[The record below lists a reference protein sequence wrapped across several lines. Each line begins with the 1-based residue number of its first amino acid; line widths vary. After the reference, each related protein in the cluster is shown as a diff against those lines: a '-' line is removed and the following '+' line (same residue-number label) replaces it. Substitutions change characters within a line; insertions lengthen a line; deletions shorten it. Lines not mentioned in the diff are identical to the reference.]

1 MSTSQPDPL
10 ARFGALTSEWFSGTF
25 AAPTDAQAQA
35 WSAIADG
42 DNTLVIAPTGSG
54 KTLAAFLWAID
65 RLADTE
71 PRPAGAGTRVLYVS
85 PLKALAVDV
94 ERNLRTPLTGITR
107 ITERRGLPAPDIS
120 VGVRSGDTPP
130 ARRREL
136 ITKPPDILI
145 TTPESLF
152 LMLTLG
158 RSRHT
163 GRGPDRHRRRGT
175 RCRGDQTRRTLGA
188 VAGTARSAVG
198 HARAADRAVGDRP
211 AAGGGG
217 AVSLRAGQDDD
228 RRAAGDQDVR
238 PVGAGTRSRHG
249 QPGEQH
255 DLAGRRGAHRRP
267 DRGAPQLDRVRQL
280 AAARRTTYL
289 SAQRDSRRTER
300 DRTAVRAQ
308 PPSGRR
314 LSRAHH
320 GQRAGF
326 GRRTA
331 AGPRPPRLGQQ
342 GTARRRRGRPQD
354 WAAEGRRRHLQP
366 GARHRHGVGRSGDPG
381 RVAAV
386 GGQRAATHR
395 QGRTPGR
402 RDLAGRPVSE
412 APYRPDRLRGDGAAD
427 AVRRD
432 RNHAGADEPARRAG
446 PAHRGRVRARAAGR
460 RPLVRR
466 GAAQR
471 TVRDTA
477 AQRVRGDAGPAQ
489 REVPVHRVRRI
500 APPAGVRP
508 RRRHPHRT
516 PRCTTAGGHLRW
528 RDPRPRPVHRLSG
541 FQCGLRKAFAG
552 RRTRRGDGI
561 RVAAR
566 RRHIAGCNQLANHRD
581 HPRPGAGH
589 PRTGTT
595 GAAAVL
601 AWRRC
606 RQAG

>member
-1 MSTSQPDPL
+1 M
-10 ARFGALTSEWFSGTF
+10 LTS
-25 AAPTDAQAQA
+25 AARD
-35 WSAIADG
+35 
-42 DNTLVIAPTGSG
+42 
-54 KTLAAFLWAID
+54 TLAEVQTVI
-65 RLADTE
+65 
-71 PRPAGAGTRVLYVS
+71 
-85 PLKALAVDV
+85 VDEV
-94 ERNLRTPLTGITR
+94 
-107 ITERRGLPAPDIS
+107 
-120 VGVRSGDTPP
+120 
-130 ARRREL
+130 
-136 ITKPPDILI
+136 
-145 TTPESLF
+145 
-152 LMLTLG
+152 
-158 RSRHT
+158 H
-163 GRGPDRHRRRGT
+163 
-175 RCRGDQTRRTLGA
+175 A
-188 VAGTARSAVG
+188 VAATK
-198 HARAADRAVGDRP
+198 
-211 AAGGGG
+211 
-217 AVSLRAGQDDD
+217 
-228 RRAAGDQDVR
+228 
-238 PVGAGTRSRHG
+238 
-249 QPGEQH
+249 
-255 DLAGRRGAHRRP
+255 RGAHLALSLERLDQLLATPAQRIGLSATVRP
-267 DRGAPQLDRVRQL
+267 PEEV
-280 AAARRTTYL
+280 ARFLSGQARTTIVAPPATKTFDL
-289 SAQRDSRRTER
+289 SVQVPVPDMANLENNTIWPDVEERIVDLIEAHHSSIVFANSRRLAER
-300 DRTAVRAQ
+300 LTSRLNEIHAERSGIEL
-308 PPSGRR
+308 PSGPNPQVGGGSPAHIMGSG
-314 LSRAHH
+314 LASGAAPLLARAHH
-320 GQRAGF
+320 GSVSKEQRADVEDDLKT
-326 GRRTA
+326 GRLKAVVATSSLE
-331 AGPRPPRLGQQ
+331 LGI
-342 GTARRRRGRPQD
+342 D
-354 WAAEGRRRHLQP
+354 M
-366 GARHRHGVGRSGDPG
+366 GVGRSGDPG

-386 GGQRAATHR
+386 GGQRTATHR
-395 QGRTPGR
+395 QRRTPGR

-601 AWRRC
+601 ARRRC